1 MFAAIV
7 IVVLV
12 LAALGLASFVVLL
25 VGMRNEPTHDELS
38 SRAPSLLAA
47 LTRRTLGVSV
57 RKPSRA
63 NPNTNPN
70 ADAPREPWFAG
81 AGYTPRNRDDE
92 GR

>member
-1 MFAAIV
+1 MFAAIA
-7 IVVLV
+7 IVVLT
-12 LAALGLASFVVLL
+12 LAALGLAGVVVLL
-25 VGMRNEPTHDELS
+25 VGMRNEPSHDELS

-47 LTRRTLGVSV
+47 LTRRMLGVSV

-63 NPNTNPN
+63 YPDPS
-70 ADAPREPWFAG
+70 AGEPREPWFAG

>member
-7 IVVLV
+7 IVVLA
-12 LAALGLASFVVLL
+12 LSTLGLVGFLALL
-25 VGMRNEPTHDELS
+25 VGMRNEPSHDELS

-57 RKPSRA
+57 RKPSR
-63 NPNTNPN
+63 TNPN
-70 ADAPREPWFAG
+70 PSVGEPREPWFAG

>member
-1 MFAAIV
+1 MFAAMLIV
-7 IVVLV
+7 ISV
-12 LAALGLASFVVLL
+12 LAALGLLGFFALL

-63 NPNTNPN
+63 NPNPN
-70 ADAPREPWFAG
+70 ADTPREPWFAG
-81 AGYTPRNRDDE
+81 AGYTPGNRDDE